1 MRNAALH
8 LGAHPALPPF
18 CDPASHRSRRP
29 FRAIRL
35 AHEPPGPILVRV
47 SQGNVAISR
56 RAIDAVNRGDLDAW
70 LAEFHPEIEWFPL
83 PDELEGPYRG
93 HEGLLKM
100 LAVWQDTLA
109 DFRVI
114 AEVHIDAGDYVIAP
128 ARAEGRPAGSDAAVT
143 LDEVLVSKIRDG
155 KIVEVRE
162 YRTREEAFEAVGS
175 PVRETN
181 P

>member
-1 MRNAALH
+1 
-8 LGAHPALPPF
+8 
-18 CDPASHRSRRP
+18 
-29 FRAIRL
+29 
-35 AHEPPGPILVRV
+35 
-47 SQGNVAISR
+47 
-56 RAIDAVNRGDLDAW
+56 
-70 LAEFHPEIEWFPL
+70 
-83 PDELEGPYRG
+83 
-93 HEGLLKM
+93 
-100 LAVWQDTLA
+100 VWQDTLA

-114 AEVHIDAGDYVIAP
+114 AEAHIDAGDYVIAP